1 MIKINIEKNLKD
13 WQILED
19 NEVIIRAKRPKW
31 YSSEISF
38 FFNGKTYQLKKKSF
52 WKSTI
57 DIFQGGQTIGSITYS
72 LSDGYQLNMNNSKK
86 KYSLTQLNKGGLW
99 RLEREYTFNEL
110 GPKPIFIINYSKK
123 NFGKEIIEISK
134 VDLDSSNYDL
144 LMYGLKLMRLTQ
156 ASEAAAA
163 SPSFY
168 G

>member
-1 MIKINIEKNLKD
+1 MIKVNIEKNLKD

-57 DIFQGGQTIGSITYS
+57 DIFQGGQTIGSITHSYPT
-72 LSDGYQLNMNNSKK
+72 GYKVNINNSKK
-86 KYSLTQLNKGGLW
+86 IYSLSQVNKGGMW
-99 RLEREYTFNEL
+99 RVEREYTFNEL
-110 GPKPIFIINYSKK
+110 GPKPIFKINYSKK
-123 NFGKEIIEISK
+123 NFGKETIEINK

-144 LMYGLKLMRLTQ
+144 IMYGLKLMRLTQ
-156 ASEAAAA
+156 AAEAAAA
-163 SPSFY
+163 SPTFY

>member
-1 MIKINIEKNLKD
+1 MIKVNIEKNLKD

-38 FFNGKTYQLKKKSF
+38 FFNGKTYQLKKNSF

-57 DIFQGGQTIGSITYS
+57 DIFQGGQTIGSITHSYS
-72 LSDGYQLNMNNSKK
+72 TGYKVNINNSKK
-86 KYSLTQLNKGGLW
+86 IYSLSKVNKGGMW
-99 RLEREYTFNEL
+99 RVEREYTFNEL
-110 GPKPIFIINYSKK
+110 GPKPMFKINYSKK
-123 NFGKEIIEISK
+123 NFGNETIEIDK

-144 LMYGLKLMRLTQ
+144 IMYGLKLMRLTQ

-163 SPSFY
+163 SPTFY

>member
-1 MIKINIEKNLKD
+1 MIKVNIEKNLKD

-19 NEVIIRAKRPKW
+19 NEVIIRAKKPKW

-57 DIFQGGQTIGSITYS
+57 DIFQGGQTLGSITHSYPTGYKVNINNTKKIYS
-72 LSDGYQLNMNNSKK
+72 LSQV
-86 KYSLTQLNKGGLW
+86 NKGGMW
-99 RLEREYTFNEL
+99 RVEREYTFNEL
-110 GPKPIFIINYSKK
+110 GPKPIFKINYSKK
-123 NFGKEIIEISK
+123 NFGKESIEINK

-144 LMYGLKLMRLTQ
+144 IMYGLKLMRLTQ

-163 SPSFY
+163 SPTFY

>member
-163 SPSFY
+163 SPTFY

>member
-1 MIKINIEKNLKD
+1 MIKVNIEKNLKD

-38 FFNGKTYQLKKKSF
+38 FFNGKTYQLKKNSF

-57 DIFQGGQTIGSITYS
+57 DIFQGGQTIGSITHSYPT
-72 LSDGYQLNMNNSKK
+72 GYKVNINNSKK
-86 KYSLTQLNKGGLW
+86 IYSLSKVNKGGMW
-99 RLEREYTFNEL
+99 RVEREYTFNEL
-110 GPKPIFIINYSKK
+110 GPKPMFKINYSKK
-123 NFGKEIIEISK
+123 NFGNETIEIDK

-144 LMYGLKLMRLTQ
+144 IMYGLKLMRLTQ

-163 SPSFY
+163 SPTFY

>member
-72 LSDGYQLNMNNSKK
+72 LSDGYQVNMNNSKK
-86 KYSLTQLNKGGLW
+86 KYSLNQVNKGGLW

-163 SPSFY
+163 SPTFY

>member
-1 MIKINIEKNLKD
+1 MININIEKNLKD

-31 YSSEISF
+31 YSSEIRF
-38 FFNGKTYQLKKKSF
+38 FFNGKTYQLKKKSV

-57 DIFQGGQTIGSITYS
+57 GIFQGGQTIGSITYS
-72 LSDGYQLNMNNSKK
+72 FSTGYQVNINNSKK
-86 KYSLTQLNKGGLW
+86 IYSLSQVNKGGMW
-99 RLEREYTFNEL
+99 KVEREYTFNEL
-110 GPKPIFIINYSKK
+110 GPKPIFKINYSKK

-144 LMYGLKLMRLTQ
+144 IMYGLKLMRLSQ

-163 SPSFY
+163 SPTFY

>member
-1 MIKINIEKNLKD
+1 MIKVNIEKNLKD

-57 DIFQGGQTIGSITYS
+57 DIFQGGQTIGSITHSYPA
-72 LSDGYQLNMNNSKK
+72 GYKVNINNSKK
-86 KYSLTQLNKGGLW
+86 IYSLSQVNKGGMW
-99 RLEREYTFNEL
+99 RVEREYTFNEL
-110 GPKPIFIINYSKK
+110 GPKPIFKINYSKK
-123 NFGKEIIEISK
+123 NFGKESIEINK

-144 LMYGLKLMRLTQ
+144 IMYGLKLMRLTQ

-163 SPSFY
+163 SPTFY

>member
-1 MIKINIEKNLKD
+1 MIKVNIENNLKD

-19 NEVIIRAKRPKW
+19 NEVIIRAKKPKW

-57 DIFQGGQTIGSITYS
+57 DIFQGGQTVGSITHSYPTGYKVNINNTKKIYS
-72 LSDGYQLNMNNSKK
+72 LSQV
-86 KYSLTQLNKGGLW
+86 NKGGMW
-99 RLEREYTFNEL
+99 RVEREYTFNEL
-110 GPKPIFIINYSKK
+110 GPKPIFKINYSKK
-123 NFGKEIIEISK
+123 NFGKESIEINK
-134 VDLDSSNYDL
+134 VNLDSSNYDL
-144 LMYGLKLMRLTQ
+144 IMYGLKLMRLTQ

-163 SPSFY
+163 SPTFY

>member
-72 LSDGYQLNMNNSKK
+72 LSDGYQVNMNNSKK
-86 KYSLTQLNKGGLW
+86 IYSLTQVNKGGLW

-163 SPSFY
+163 SPTFY

>member
-1 MIKINIEKNLKD
+1 MIKVNIENNLKD

-19 NEVIIRAKRPKW
+19 NEVIIRAKKPKW

-57 DIFQGGQTIGSITYS
+57 DIFQGGQTVGSITHSYPTGYKVNINNTKKIYS
-72 LSDGYQLNMNNSKK
+72 LSQV
-86 KYSLTQLNKGGLW
+86 NKGGMW
-99 RLEREYTFNEL
+99 RVEREYTFNEL
-110 GPKPIFIINYSKK
+110 GPKPIFKINYSKK
-123 NFGKEIIEISK
+123 NFGKESIEINK
-134 VDLDSSNYDL
+134 VDLDSTNYDL
-144 LMYGLKLMRLTQ
+144 IMYGLKLMRLTQ

-163 SPSFY
+163 SPTFY

>member
-72 LSDGYQLNMNNSKK
+72 LSDGYQVNINNSKK
-86 KYSLTQLNKGGLW
+86 KYSLTQVNKGGMW
-99 RLEREYTFNEL
+99 KLEREYTFNEL
-110 GPKPIFIINYSKK
+110 GPKPIFKINYSKK
-123 NFGKEIIEISK
+123 NFGKEIIEIIK
-134 VDLDSSNYDL
+134 VDLDSSNYEL

-163 SPSFY
+163 SPTFY

>member
-72 LSDGYQLNMNNSKK
+72 LSDGYQVNMNNSKK
-86 KYSLTQLNKGGLW
+86 KYSLTQVNKGGLW

-110 GPKPIFIINYSKK
+110 GSKPIFIINYSKK

>member
-1 MIKINIEKNLKD
+1 MIKVNIEKNLRD

-19 NEVIIRAKRPKW
+19 NEVVIRAKRPKW

-57 DIFQGGQTIGSITYS
+57 DISQGGQTIGSITYS
-72 LSDGYQLNMNNSKK
+72 LSSGYQVIMNNLKK
-86 KYSLTQLNKGGLW
+86 IYSLSQVNKGGMW

-110 GPKPIFIINYSKK
+110 GSKSIFKINYSKK
-123 NFGKEIIEISK
+123 NFGKETIEISK
-134 VDLDSSNYDL
+134 VNLDSSNYDL
-144 LMYGLKLMRLTQ
+144 IMYGLKLMRLTQ

-163 SPSFY
+163 SPTFY

>member
-72 LSDGYQLNMNNSKK
+72 LSDGYQVNMNNSKK
-86 KYSLTQLNKGGLW
+86 KYSLTQVNKGGLW

-163 SPSFY
+163 SPTFY

>member
-1 MIKINIEKNLKD
+1 MIKVNIEKNLKD

-38 FFNGKTYQLKKKSF
+38 FFNGKTYQLKKNSF

-57 DIFQGGQTIGSITYS
+57 DIFQGGQTIGSITHSYPT
-72 LSDGYQLNMNNSKK
+72 GYKVNINNSKK
-86 KYSLTQLNKGGLW
+86 IYSLSKVNKGGMW
-99 RLEREYTFNEL
+99 RVEREYTFNEL
-110 GPKPIFIINYSKK
+110 GPKPIFKINYSKK
-123 NFGKEIIEISK
+123 NFGNETIEIDK

-144 LMYGLKLMRLTQ
+144 IMYGLKLMRLTQ

-163 SPSFY
+163 SPTFY

>member
-1 MIKINIEKNLKD
+1 MIKVNIEKNLKD

-19 NEVIIRAKRPKW
+19 KEVIIRAKRPKW

-38 FFNGKTYQLKKKSF
+38 FFNGKTYQLKKNSF

-72 LSDGYQLNMNNSKK
+72 LSDGYQVNMNNSNK
-86 KYSLTQLNKGGLW
+86 KYSLTQVNKGGMW
-99 RLEREYTFNEL
+99 KLEKEYTFNEL
-110 GPKPIFIINYSKK
+110 GPKPIFKINYSKK

-156 ASEAAAA
+156 ASDAAAA
-163 SPSFY
+163 SPTFY

>member
-1 MIKINIEKNLKD
+1 MIKVNIENNLKD

-19 NEVIIRAKRPKW
+19 NEVIIRAKKPKW

-57 DIFQGGQTIGSITYS
+57 DIFQGGQTVGSITHSYPTGYKVNINNTKKIYS
-72 LSDGYQLNMNNSKK
+72 LSQV
-86 KYSLTQLNKGGLW
+86 NKGGMW
-99 RLEREYTFNEL
+99 RVEREYTFNEL
-110 GPKPIFIINYSKK
+110 GPKPIFKINYSKK
-123 NFGKEIIEISK
+123 NFGKETIEINK

-144 LMYGLKLMRLTQ
+144 IMYGLKLMRLTQ

-163 SPSFY
+163 SPTFY

>member
-1 MIKINIEKNLKD
+1 MIKVNIENNLKD

-19 NEVIIRAKRPKW
+19 NEVIIRAKKPKW

-57 DIFQGGQTIGSITYS
+57 DIFQGGQTVGSITHSYPTGYKVNINNTKKIYS
-72 LSDGYQLNMNNSKK
+72 LSQV
-86 KYSLTQLNKGGLW
+86 NKGGMW
-99 RLEREYTFNEL
+99 RVEREYTFNEL
-110 GPKPIFIINYSKK
+110 GPKPIFKINYSKK
-123 NFGKEIIEISK
+123 NFGKESIEINK

-144 LMYGLKLMRLTQ
+144 IMYGLKLMRLTQ

-163 SPSFY
+163 SPTFY

>member
-52 WKSTI
+52 WRSTI

-72 LSDGYQLNMNNSKK
+72 LSDGYQVNMNNSKK
-86 KYSLTQLNKGGLW
+86 KYSLTQVNKGGLW

-163 SPSFY
+163 SPTFY

>member
-1 MIKINIEKNLKD
+1 MIKVNIENNLKD

-57 DIFQGGQTIGSITYS
+57 DILQGGQTVGSITHSYTT
-72 LSDGYQLNMNNSKK
+72 GYKVNINNSKK
-86 KYSLTQLNKGGLW
+86 IYSLSQVNKGGMW
-99 RLEREYTFNEL
+99 RVEREYTFNEL
-110 GPKPIFIINYSKK
+110 GPKPIFKINYSKK
-123 NFGKEIIEISK
+123 NFGKETIEINK
-134 VDLDSSNYDL
+134 IDLDSSNYDL
-144 LMYGLKLMRLTQ
+144 IMYGLKLMRLTQ

-163 SPSFY
+163 SPTFY

>member
-1 MIKINIEKNLKD
+1 MIKVNIENNLKD

-19 NEVIIRAKRPKW
+19 NEVIIRAKKPKW

-57 DIFQGGQTIGSITYS
+57 DIFQGGQTVGSITHSYPTGYKVNINNTKKIYS
-72 LSDGYQLNMNNSKK
+72 LSQV
-86 KYSLTQLNKGGLW
+86 NKGGMW
-99 RLEREYTFNEL
+99 RVEREYTFNEL
-110 GPKPIFIINYSKK
+110 GPKAIFKINYSKK
-123 NFGKEIIEISK
+123 NFGKESIEINK

-144 LMYGLKLMRLTQ
+144 IMYGLKLMRLTQ

-163 SPSFY
+163 SPTFY

>member
-1 MIKINIEKNLKD
+1 MIKVNIEKNLKD

-38 FFNGKTYQLKKKSF
+38 FFNGKTYQLKKNSF

-57 DIFQGGQTIGSITYS
+57 DIFQGGQTIGSITHSYPT
-72 LSDGYQLNMNNSKK
+72 GYKVNINNSKK
-86 KYSLTQLNKGGLW
+86 IYSLSKVNKGGMW
-99 RLEREYTFNEL
+99 RVEREYTFNEL
-110 GPKPIFIINYSKK
+110 GPKPIFKINYSKK
-123 NFGKEIIEISK
+123 NFGNETIEINK

-144 LMYGLKLMRLTQ
+144 IMYGLKLMRLTQ

-163 SPSFY
+163 SPTFY

>member
-1 MIKINIEKNLKD
+1 MIKVNIEKNLKD
-13 WQILED
+13 WQILEN

-72 LSDGYQLNMNNSKK
+72 LSDGYQVNMNNSKK
-86 KYSLTQLNKGGLW
+86 KYSLTQVNKGGLW

-163 SPSFY
+163 SPTFY

>member
-1 MIKINIEKNLKD
+1 MIKVNIEKNLKD
-13 WQILED
+13 WQVIED

-57 DIFQGGQTIGSITYS
+57 DIFQGGQTIGSITHSYPT
-72 LSDGYQLNMNNSKK
+72 GYKVNINNSKK
-86 KYSLTQLNKGGLW
+86 IYSLSQVNKGGMW
-99 RLEREYTFNEL
+99 RVEREYTFNEL
-110 GPKPIFIINYSKK
+110 GPKPIFKINYSKK
-123 NFGKEIIEISK
+123 NFGKETIEINK

-144 LMYGLKLMRLTQ
+144 IMYGLKLMRLTQ
-156 ASEAAAA
+156 AAEAAAA
-163 SPSFY
+163 SPTFY